1 MLVEARIMG
10 LEDYFE
16 FRKYGTD
23 MRTEVIAGLTTFMT
37 MSYII
42 FVNPLILS
50 DAIGKDAIPSLVT
63 ATALSAGIATIIM
76 GLYARKPFALAPGM
90 GLNAYFTYG
99 VVLGMGYSWEVAL
112 AAVFVEGLLFIVLSI
127 SGIRTAVINAIP
139 PSQKYAIGAGIGL
152 FLTLIG
158 MKAAGIVVDSPAT
171 LITLGAENFGKPEFW
186 VAMIGLVVAFLL
198 MVRNIPGALL
208 FSIVA
213 ATIFAIILGV
223 SPAPESI
230 IAPPT
235 LDKTL
240 FKLDLSGLLSV
251 GAIGVVFAFFM
262 VDFFDTLGTVAGL
275 SAKAGFMREDG
286 SIPDSEKILLTDAIG
301 TSVGALLGTSTVTTY
316 IESAAGIE
324 EGGRTGMTALVVGL
338 MFLVIGLFV
347 SPIAQVIP
355 AQATAPALM
364 IVGFYMLTVVRDI
377 DFDDLTEALPAFFV
391 LVTIPY
397 TYSIADGI
405 GAGFI
410 SYVILKVVAGRY
422 REVHPL
428 MYVLALVFAAYFLY
442 LGGVI

>member
-1 MLVEARIMG
+1 MS

-16 FRKYGTD
+16 FKKYNTD
-23 MRTEVIAGLTTFMT
+23 IRTEILAGLTTFMT

-42 FVNPLILS
+42 FVNPSILS
-50 DAIGKDAIPSLVT
+50 NAIGKDAIPSLVT

-76 GLYARKPFALAPGM
+76 GLYAKKPFALAPGM

-99 VVLGMGYSWEVAL
+99 VVLGMGYSWQVAL
-112 AAVFVEGLLFIVLSI
+112 AAVFVEGVIFVILSLTKVR
-127 SGIRTAVINAIP
+127 SAVIDAIP

-158 MKAAGIVVDSPAT
+158 MKAAGIVVGSEAT
-171 LITLGAENFGKPEFW
+171 LVTLGTSNFGKPEFW

-198 MVRNIPGALL
+198 MVRNVPGALL
-208 FSIVA
+208 FSIIV
-213 ATIFAIILGV
+213 ATISAIALGV
-223 SPAPESI
+223 TPPPKSLLAL
-230 IAPPT
+230 PT
-235 LDKTL
+235 LDKTFL
-240 FKLDLSGLLSV
+240 KLDLSGLLNV
-251 GAIGVVFAFFM
+251 GALGVIFAFFM

-275 SAKAGFMREDG
+275 SAKAGFMKEDG
-286 SIPDSEKILLTDAIG
+286 SIPDSEKILLTDAVG
-301 TSVGALLGTSTVTTY
+301 TTLGAIFGTSTVTTY

-324 EGGRTGMTALVVGL
+324 EGGRTGLTALVVGVL
-338 MFLVIGLFV
+338 FLAVGLFV
-347 SPIAQVIP
+347 SPIAEIIP
-355 AQATAPALM
+355 PQATAPALM
-364 IVGFYMLTVVRDI
+364 IVGFYMLTIVKNI

-410 SYVILKVVAGRY
+410 SYVIMKIVAGRY

-428 MYVLALVFAAYFLY
+428 MYLLAIVFVVYFLY
-442 LGGVI
+442 LAGLV

>member
-1 MLVEARIMG
+1 MT

-16 FRKYGTD
+16 FGKYRTD
-23 MRTEVIAGLTTFMT
+23 MRTEVLAGLTTFMT

-127 SGIRTAVINAIP
+127 SGLRTAVINAIP

-171 LITLGAENFGKPEFW
+171 LITLGSENFGKPEFW
-186 VAMIGLVVAFLL
+186 VAMIGLVVAFIL

-208 FSIVA
+208 FSIVI
-213 ATIFAIILGV
+213 ATISAILLGV
-223 SPAPESI
+223 SPPPESLV
-230 IAPPT
+230 AMPT

-240 FKLDLSGLLSV
+240 FKLDLAGLMSV
-251 GAIGVVFAFFM
+251 GAIGVIFAFFM

-275 SAKAGFMREDG
+275 SAKAGFMKEDG
-286 SIPDSEKILLTDAIG
+286 SIPDSDKILLTDAIG
-301 TSVGALLGTSTVTTY
+301 TSLGALLGTSTVTTY

-324 EGGRTGMTALVVGL
+324 EGGRTGMVAVVVGL
-338 MFLVIGLFV
+338 LFLAVGLFV
-347 SPIAQVIP
+347 SPIAKIIP

-410 SYVILKVVAGRY
+410 SYVVLKLVAGRY

-428 MYVLALVFAAYFLY
+428 MYFLALVFVAYFMY
-442 LGGVI
+442 LGGIIKI

>member
-1 MLVEARIMG
+1 MA

-16 FRKYGTD
+16 FNRYNTN
-23 MRTEVIAGLTTFMT
+23 MRTEVLAGLTTFMT

-127 SGIRTAVINAIP
+127 SGLRTAVINAIP

-171 LITLGAENFGKPEFW
+171 LVTLGSENFGKPEFW

-208 FSIVA
+208 FSIVV
-213 ATIFAIILGV
+213 ATISAIVMGV
-223 SPAPESI
+223 SPPPESLV
-230 IAPPT
+230 ALPT

-275 SAKAGFMREDG
+275 SAKAGFMEEDG
-286 SIPDSEKILLTDAIG
+286 SIPDSDKILLTDAIG
-301 TSVGALLGTSTVTTY
+301 TSLGALLGTSTVTTY

-324 EGGRTGMTALVVGL
+324 EGGRTGMVALVVGL
-338 MFLVIGLFV
+338 LFLAVGLFV
-347 SPIAQVIP
+347 SPIAQIIP

-410 SYVILKVVAGRY
+410 SYVVLKVVAGRH

-428 MYVLALVFAAYFLY
+428 MYFLALVFVAYFLY
-442 LGGVI
+442 LGGIIKL

>member
-1 MLVEARIMG
+1 MALD
-10 LEDYFE
+10 DYFE
-16 FRKYGTD
+16 FKKFGTD
-23 MRTEVIAGLTTFMT
+23 MRTEILAGVTTFMT

-50 DAIGKDAIPSLVT
+50 DAIGKEAIPSLVT

-99 VVLGMGYSWEVAL
+99 VVLGIGYSWQIAL
-112 AAVFVEGLLFIVLSI
+112 AAVFVEGLIFIALSL
-127 SGIRTAVINAIP
+127 SGVRTAVINAIP
-139 PSQKYAIGAGIGL
+139 ASQKYAIGAGIGL

-171 LITLGAENFGKPEFW
+171 LVTLGTQNFSSPEFW
-186 VAMIGLVVAFLL
+186 VAMIGLVIAFLL
-198 MVRNIPGALL
+198 MVRNVPGALL
-208 FSIVA
+208 FSIIA
-213 ATIFAIILGV
+213 ATLVAVVVGV
-223 SPAPESI
+223 SPPPDSI
-230 IAPPT
+230 FALPT

-240 FKLDLSGLLSV
+240 FQLDLSGLLSV

-275 SAKAGFMREDG
+275 SAKAGFMKEDG

-301 TSVGALLGTSTVTTY
+301 TSFGALLGTSTVTTY

-324 EGGRTGMTALVVGL
+324 EGGRTGMTAVVVGL
-338 MFLVIGLFV
+338 LFLAIGLFV
-347 SPIAQVIP
+347 SPIAKIIP
-355 AQATAPALM
+355 SQATAPALM
-364 IVGFYMLTVVRDI
+364 IVGFYMITVVRNI

-405 GAGFI
+405 GAGFL

-428 MYVLALVFAAYFLY
+428 MYVLALVFALYFLY
-442 LGGVI
+442 LGGII

>member
-1 MLVEARIMG
+1 MALD
-10 LEDYFE
+10 DYFE
-16 FRKYGTD
+16 FKKFGTD
-23 MRTEVIAGLTTFMT
+23 MRTEVLAGLTTFMT

-63 ATALSAGIATIIM
+63 ATALSAGVATIIM

-99 VVLGMGYSWEVAL
+99 VVLGMGYTWQIAL
-112 AAVFVEGLLFIVLSI
+112 AAVFVEGLIFIALSL
-127 SGIRTAVINAIP
+127 SGVRTAVINAIP
-139 PSQKYAIGAGIGL
+139 ASQKYAIGAGIGL

-171 LITLGAENFGKPEFW
+171 LVTLGTQNFSTPEFW
-186 VAMIGLVVAFLL
+186 VAVIGLVIAFLL
-198 MVRNIPGALL
+198 MVRNVPGALL
-208 FSIVA
+208 FSIIA
-213 ATIFAIILGV
+213 ATLVAVAVGV
-223 SPAPESI
+223 SPPPESI
-230 IAPPT
+230 FALPT

-240 FKLDLSGLLSV
+240 FQLNLSGLLSV

-301 TSVGALLGTSTVTTY
+301 TSFGALLGTSTVTTY

-324 EGGRTGMTALVVGL
+324 EGGRTGMTAVVVGL
-338 MFLVIGLFV
+338 LFLAIGLFV
-347 SPIAQVIP
+347 SPIAKIIP
-355 AQATAPALM
+355 SQATAPALM
-364 IVGFYMLTVVRDI
+364 IVGFYMITVVRNI

-405 GAGFI
+405 GAGFL
-410 SYVILKVVAGRY
+410 SYVVLKIVAGRY

-428 MYVLALVFAAYFLY
+428 MYVLALVFALYFLY
-442 LGGVI
+442 LGGII